1 MGGGGGCEGQRSA
14 VSGLRGS
21 GPPLA
26 LVAPALPP
34 MGDGARPFVALYRG
48 GGVGRRARLRQGGR
62 PAALSPPPH
71 SPAPAVWAVTC
82 VTACVGV
89 GAAAVA
95 GFAGGSASG

>member
-1 MGGGGGCEGQRSA
+1 MGAGGGCLGHRSA

-21 GPPLA
+21 GLPLA

-34 MGDGARPFVALYRG
+34 TGGGARPSVALYRG
-48 GGVGRRARLRQGGR
+48 GGAGRGARLCRGGV
-62 PAALSPPPH
+62 PAALSPPQ

-82 VTACVGV
+82 VAACVGV